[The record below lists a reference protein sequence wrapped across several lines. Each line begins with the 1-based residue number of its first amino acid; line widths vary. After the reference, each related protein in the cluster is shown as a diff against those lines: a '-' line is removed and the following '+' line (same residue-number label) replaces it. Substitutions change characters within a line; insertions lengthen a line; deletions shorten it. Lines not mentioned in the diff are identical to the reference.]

1 MLAAKGFISRDE
13 YANFRQLHSI
23 LQGHPDA
30 KKVPGVDASTGSL
43 GQGVSIAVGMA
54 LGAKHL
60 GKDTKVFALV
70 GDGESQEGQIWE
82 AYMAAA
88 HYKLDNLTVIIDN
101 NGLQIDGSNDQVMS
115 LGDLGAKLRAFGR
128 QRSRRGGGRALEAD
142 DARQAQGDPRPHG
155 QGQGRFVHGKS
166 SRLARQGAQRR
177 AARSGFE
184 GIGGLT
190 NMADKIATRQA
201 YGEALIELV
210 EKNDK
215 VVVLDAD
222 LANATQT
229 CKVAKAHPEKFYNF
243 GIAEAN
249 MVDAAAG
256 MSTMGLVPFCSTFAM
271 FAAGR
276 AYEQIRNSVAY
287 PHFNVKICATHA
299 GVSVGEDGGSHQC
312 IEDLALMRVI
322 PGMTVLCPADA
333 NEAKAATMAI
343 ADFDGPV
350 YMRLARLATPVFE
363 GDMVKP
369 FVLGK
374 ANVLRE
380 GKDVAIFATGLMVN
394 ESLMAAEALAKDGID
409 AAVINVHT
417 IKPIDAECV
426 TAWAEKCGKVI
437 TVEEHSVIGGLG
449 DAVAD
454 VLMGK
459 VNCKFHKI
467 GVNDRFGQSGKAAD
481 VLREYGL
488 TADQIAATIKANI

>member
-1 MLAAKGFISRDE
+1 MAK
-13 YANFRQLHSI
+13 
-23 LQGHPDA
+23 
-30 KKVPGVDASTGSL
+30 STR
-43 GQGVSIAVGMA
+43 
-54 LGAKHL
+54 
-60 GKDTKVFALV
+60 
-70 GDGESQEGQIWE
+70 E
-82 AYMAAA
+82 
-88 HYKLDNLTVIIDN
+88 
-101 NGLQIDGSNDQVMS
+101 
-115 LGDLGAKLRAFGR
+115 
-128 QRSRRGGGRALEAD
+128 
-142 DARQAQGDPRPHG
+142 
-155 QGQGRFVHGKS
+155 
-166 SRLARQGAQRR
+166 
-177 AARSGFE
+177 
-184 GIGGLT
+184 
-190 NMADKIATRQA
+190 A
-201 YGEALIELV
+201 YGEALAELGKIN
-210 EKNDK
+210 ERI
-215 VVVLDAD
+215 VVMDAD
-222 LANATQT
+222 LSGSTKT
-229 CKVAKAHPEKFYNF
+229 STFKKAFPDRFYDF

-249 MVDAAAG
+249 MIDAAAG
-256 MSTMGLVPFCSTFAM
+256 FAFSGYIPFASTFAI
-271 FAAGR
+271 FGAGR

-287 PHFNVKICATHA
+287 AKSNVKLAFTHA
-299 GVSVGEDGGSHQC
+299 GLSVGEDGGSHQC

-363 GDMVKP
+363 GNMVKP

-467 GVNDRFGQSGKAAD
+467 GVNDQFGQSGKAAD

>member
-1 MLAAKGFISRDE
+1 
-13 YANFRQLHSI
+13 
-23 LQGHPDA
+23 
-30 KKVPGVDASTGSL
+30 
-43 GQGVSIAVGMA
+43 
-54 LGAKHL
+54 
-60 GKDTKVFALV
+60 
-70 GDGESQEGQIWE
+70 
-82 AYMAAA
+82 
-88 HYKLDNLTVIIDN
+88 
-101 NGLQIDGSNDQVMS
+101 
-115 LGDLGAKLRAFGR
+115 
-128 QRSRRGGGRALEAD
+128 
-142 DARQAQGDPRPHG
+142 
-155 QGQGRFVHGKS
+155 
-166 SRLARQGAQRR
+166 
-177 AARSGFE
+177 
-184 GIGGLT
+184 
-190 NMADKIATRQA
+190 MADKIATRQA

-229 CKVAKAHPEKFYNF
+229 CKVAKAHPEKFYNC

-249 MVDAAAG
+249 MVDIAAG
-256 MSTMGLVPFCSTFAM
+256 MSTMGLIPYCSSFAM

-287 PHFNVKICATHA
+287 PHFNVKVCATHA

-312 IEDLALMRVI
+312 IEDLALMRAI
-322 PGMTVLCPADA
+322 PGMTVICPADA

-343 ADFDGPV
+343 AEVDGPV

-369 FVLGK
+369 FVIGK

-394 ESLMAAEALAKDGID
+394 ESLMAA
-409 AAVINVHT
+409 VINIHT

-426 TAWAEKCGKVI
+426 TKYAETCGKVI

-488 TADQIAATIKANI
+488 TADQIAETIKANI